1 MRGGYLL
8 FLELEEPKTLSIG
21 RLGRRDF
28 PAGLY
33 VYAGSGLGGVEARA
47 ERHLRT
53 EKTRKWHIDHLT
65 AAANALDYIAFES
78 ERRVECD
85 LAKSMEG
92 FGGKHLVRG
101 FGSSDCGCESHL
113 LYLGGLKV
121 TSTRSTRTCGT

>member
-1 MRGGYLL
+1 M
-8 FLELEEPKTLSIG
+8 SG
-21 RLGRRDF
+21 RLVKDLARLDSFEEHGSIHADDEMDKEHREDCEVIVRK
-28 PAGLY
+28 GLNPECPEC
-33 VYAGSGLGGVEARA
+33 G
-47 ERHLRT
+47 
-53 EKTRKWHIDHLT
+53 
-65 AAANALDYIAFES
+65 NALDYIAFES

-121 TSTRSTRTCGT
+121 TSSRSTRRCGT